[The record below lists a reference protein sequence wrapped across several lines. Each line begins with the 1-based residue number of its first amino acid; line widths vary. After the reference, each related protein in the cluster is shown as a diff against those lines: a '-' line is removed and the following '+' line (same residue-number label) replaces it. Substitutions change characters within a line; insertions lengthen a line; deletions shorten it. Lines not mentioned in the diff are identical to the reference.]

1 MEPEIISRTFSTK
14 KDMAIGIAPIVAYCN
29 IVQAPVRPPL
39 DMLFGI
45 MKLTQARQYS
55 SVPKVRTT

>member
-1 MEPEIISRTFSTK
+1 
-14 KDMAIGIAPIVAYCN
+14 MAIGIAPIVAYCN